1 MIPGGYILL
10 LRKLFD
16 SEFWIT
22 SPPLCRAVW
31 VYLCGKAMW
40 KDGDKLKRG
49 QLITSYP
56 DLKEAFSYMAGY
68 RKIRPST
75 KVLRRACEGLRER
88 HMIVTTKVT
97 RGLLITIV
105 NYDLYQTFANY
116 EGHTEGATKGTTKD
130 QRRTAKGHTKEK
142 EGKEEKEGN
151 EKKTSPAKP
160 RRDQPIADAF
170 TQAFNARF
178 TEPYIVT
185 RADMSQLNKL
195 LGKRDSL
202 TPERFV
208 EVVTRHWDRGQFR
221 PNASMSIKGA
231 CCAWSTLA
239 AWQGNGQS
247 GGNGGEHMTE
257 IEVNRMYAKM
267 LDEQPEPV
275 ETPEEMADRLEFK
288 RNYPLRRDIG

>member
-1 MIPGGYILL
+1 MDGWIKSW
-10 LRKLFD
+10 RKLLD
-16 SEFWIT
+16 SRVFKNAELLKVWIWCLHKA
-22 SPPLCRAVW
+22 SHKQRW
-31 VYLCGKAMW
+31 VSIKTG
-40 KDGDKLKRG
+40 R
-49 QLITSYP
+49 
-56 DLKEAFSYMAGY
+56 
-68 RKIRPST
+68 
-75 KVLRRACEGLRER
+75 
-88 HMIVTTKVT
+88 
-97 RGLLITIV
+97 
-105 NYDLYQTFANY
+105 
-116 EGHTEGATKGTTKD
+116 GHTEVEIKPGQFIFGRFKASEELHMKPSSVRDRMRKLADLSNLTIQPDTHWSIVTICNWDRYQNDESDPRQATRHPTDTQPTPNRHPTDTDKKEENV
-130 QRRTAKGHTKEK
+130 KKEK
-142 EGKEEKEGN
+142 K

-247 GGNGGEHMTE
+247 GRKSGGEHMTE
-257 IEVNRMYAKM
+257 IELNRMYAKFM
-267 LDEQPEPV
+267 DEQPEPV